1 MSNENISTNQLLS
14 LEEYA
19 KLKNVSLKTIYN
31 WIKAGKLKP
40 INIGKSKFIKK

>member
-19 KLKNVSLKTIYN
+19 KSKNVSLKTIYN

-40 INIGKSKFIKK
+40 IIIGKSKFIKK